1 MRVYYLV
8 DIFMANPLTT
18 VFNNLVKYIEGL
30 PKRVKLKSTY
40 VGEGCPTYFIA
51 EIGNNHNGDFFL
63 AKKLIEESA
72 RIGANAVK
80 FQKRHIEEVFA
91 KELRNKPQTKDLELG
106 KTYGEY
112 RQHLELGFDDFVN
125 LKKVA
130 EKEKV
135 TFFATPF
142 DKKSADF
149 LDKVGV
155 DVYKIASFDA
165 TNLPLLEYVAKKGKP
180 VILST
185 GMCTLEE
192 LDNAVATVL
201 KHNDKLII
209 LHCISIYPTPDEK
222 ISLSTMQMLAQR
234 YAPLPVGYS
243 GHEKG
248 FEPSVAAAALGAR
261 CIERHITIDKSLPGP
276 DHATV
281 SLDVGEF
288 ETMIQQTRRIEKAIG
303 HLDTKHI
310 LDEEK
315 PAREKHSKSLVSKH
329 HIKAGTKITADM
341 IVFKSP
347 GHGFKPYQLPR
358 VVGKRAKTDIP
369 EDTVIIAEHI
379 H

>member
-1 MRVYYLV
+1 MTN
-8 DIFMANPLTT
+8 IFSTA
-18 VFNNLVKYIEGL
+18 FSNLIKYIEAL
-30 PKRVKLKSTY
+30 PNRIKIKSTY
-40 VGEGCPTYFIA
+40 IGENCPTYFIA

-91 KELRNKPQTKDLELG
+91 KELRNKPQVKDLELG

-112 RQHLELGFDDFVN
+112 RQHLELSFDDFVN

-130 EKEKV
+130 EKEKI

-155 DVYKIASFDA
+155 DVYKIASFDV
-165 TNLPLLEYVAKKGKP
+165 TNIPLIEYVAKKEKP
-180 VILST
+180 IILST
-185 GMCTLEE
+185 GMATLEE
-192 LDNAVATVL
+192 LDNAIATVL
-201 KHNDKLII
+201 KYTNKLSI
-209 LHCISIYPTPDEK
+209 LHCVSIYPTPDDK
-222 ISLSTMQMLAQR
+222 ISLSTMQMLAER

-248 FEPSVAAAALGAR
+248 FEPSVAAATLGAR
-261 CIERHITIDKSLPGP
+261 CIERHITIDKTLPGP

-281 SLDVGEF
+281 SLDVEEF
-288 ETMIQQTRRIEKAIG
+288 KTMIEHTRRIEKAIG
-303 HLDTKHI
+303 HVHI
-310 LDEEK
+310 KEILEEEK
-315 PAREKHSKSLVSKH
+315 PAREKHSKSLVAKH
-329 HIKAGTKITADM
+329 HIVAGTKITADM

-347 GHGFKPYQLPR
+347 GHGLKPYQLSLI
-358 VVGKRAKTDIP
+358 VGKKAKVDIS
-369 EDTVIIAEHI
+369 EDSVITKEHI
-379 H
+379 SI